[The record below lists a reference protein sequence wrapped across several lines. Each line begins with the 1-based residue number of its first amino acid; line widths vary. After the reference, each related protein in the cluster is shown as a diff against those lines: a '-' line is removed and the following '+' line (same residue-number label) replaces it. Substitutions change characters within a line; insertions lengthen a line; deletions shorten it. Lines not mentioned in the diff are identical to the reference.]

1 LHVIEPFSIPEW
13 WPRFVVG
20 DWGFAAMTYIGW
32 YAVSPTKRLYLYREL
47 YWYKTKI
54 ADWAPIV
61 KSFNDSE
68 NVKAVKFCRS
78 ASQDRGQEH
87 TIQQQLEEA
96 LGCSIDLSASSSG
109 SRIAGKM
116 LIHEYLRFKPKPVVS
131 ISEMPAY
138 SEEHALWLMRNKGMD
153 EYKNY
158 LALFNPPEEE
168 TNIPR
173 LQIFL
178 CDKPNA
184 DGSHEGH
191 PNCCTTMIDSIKACN
206 YDNKPSSGKAAE
218 DVAEFEG
225 DDPYDDLR
233 YACDTAESFF
243 NEAGDEFK
251 KALKQAAL
259 IDQLKRT
266 QDWTAFYRNAR
277 TIEAAEKPKMISRHH
292 KR

>member
-1 LHVIEPFSIPEW
+1 
-13 WPRFVVG
+13 
-20 DWGFAAMTYIGW
+20 
-32 YAVSPTKRLYLYREL
+32 
-47 YWYKTKI
+47 
-54 ADWAPIV
+54 
-61 KSFNDSE
+61 
-68 NVKAVKFCRS
+68 
-78 ASQDRGQEH
+78 
-87 TIQQQLEEA
+87 
-96 LGCSIDLSASSSG
+96 
-109 SRIAGKM
+109 
-116 LIHEYLRFKPKPVVS
+116 
-131 ISEMPAY
+131 MPAY
-138 SEEHALWLMRNKGMD
+138 SEEHAMWLMRNKGMD

-173 LQIFL
+173 LQIFR
-178 CDKPNA
+178 CNNSDNN
-184 DGSHEGH
+184 HEGH
-191 PNCCTTMIDSIKACN
+191 PNCCPTMIDSIKACN
-206 YDNKPSSGKAAE
+206 YDDKPSSGKAAE

-243 NEAGDEFK
+243 TEAGDEFK

-277 TIEAAEKPKMISRHH
+277 TIEADERPKMISRHH